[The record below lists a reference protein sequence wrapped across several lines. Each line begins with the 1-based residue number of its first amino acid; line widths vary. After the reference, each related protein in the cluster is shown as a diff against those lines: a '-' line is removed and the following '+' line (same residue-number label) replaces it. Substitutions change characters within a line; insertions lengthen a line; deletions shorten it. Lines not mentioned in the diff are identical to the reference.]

1 MKSSRMLIFIL
12 TSILVWIV
20 AACVPDNQNK
30 SEDSVKF
37 QQYYVEGERL
47 YKAYCSNCH
56 QSDGSGL
63 GRLYPPLVRSDFMK
77 KNLAEVICLI
87 KYGRNGELWV
97 NGVMYNQP
105 MKGNPGLTE
114 LEVAEIATY
123 IYNGWGNVHDRV
135 EVAEVSSILAACP
148 DR

>member
-47 YKAYCSNCH
+47 YKVYCSNCH

-63 GRLYPPLVRSDFMK
+63 GRLYPPLVRSDFMQ

-87 KYGRNGELWV
+87 KYGRKGELWV

-135 EVAEVSSILAACP
+135 EVAEASSILAACP